1 MVNAIPAARPPD
13 SLLAEGPGMPMF
25 CTSPLHAAVTPIAD
39 PRYPVIFNRR
49 LLRGI
54 IQIAR
59 YLSRL

>member
-1 MVNAIPAARPPD
+1 MVNAMLAARPPD
-13 SLLAEGPGMPMF
+13 ALLAEGPGMPTF
-25 CTSPLHAAVTPIAD
+25 CTRPLYAAVTPIAD

-49 LLRGI
+49 LPRGI